1 MSNLDDQTLEILA
14 SLNAAQP
21 STQQVDYSQFM
32 NDFQPVQNYPNYFV
46 PQQGLLQN
54 TPVLDTLSDLD
65 VMQQRPQVVTNMLD
79 QYPTLESDFQRS
91 FAVSPDTFNMNVYQ
105 PLPYDPNYWQSF
117 VNQGGGIGGDSGI
130 DLGTAAGLVAGA
142 TSLLGGGDDDDDNG
156 DDNGDDGGNESG
168 GSDGAGTAT
177 TIISSGTDN
186 GTSVDNTDLDIKDG
200 TTVDGGNNTGN
211 TTLLGGSNDDDIDG
225 STNDNT
231 IIKDGTLVG
240 GNNSNVN
247 GIDSNTII
255 NTVNSSSSSDSADG
269 NTTLDTKDSGFSY
282 ITKNDAN
289 DIIQSLIDSN
299 DISLVEA
306 SSLIDTINNTNAA
319 FGPALLSGLNQ
330 IKNTKVP
337 IQIGFNRRFD
347 SSHAKAQQARVKKE
361 IGELEMIVITSR
373 DPEPP
378 GIDYLKAAGGF
389 FRDTT
394 IHDFDLARFILGN
407 DPVVQI
413 SAFGEAL
420 FDKNSKK
427 QKDHD
432 TAMFILKSKKGVLI
446 HINNSRRA
454 VYGYDQRVE
463 VFGSKGMIISNNQT
477 TTSVERYTS
486 KSTSVK
492 DPVHF
497 FFIER
502 YEQAYKDQF
511 NEFVKCVTK
520 KTKPK
525 VTFEDGKNALII
537 ANAAYEA
544 YKKGKVVNIKF

>member
-1 MSNLDDQTLEILA
+1 MINF
-14 SLNAAQP
+14 SL
-21 STQQVDYSQFM
+21 M
-32 NDFQPVQNYPNYFV
+32 
-46 PQQGLLQN
+46 
-54 TPVLDTLSDLD
+54 
-65 VMQQRPQVVTNMLD
+65 
-79 QYPTLESDFQRS
+79 
-91 FAVSPDTFNMNVYQ
+91 
-105 PLPYDPNYWQSF
+105 
-117 VNQGGGIGGDSGI
+117 
-130 DLGTAAGLVAGA
+130 
-142 TSLLGGGDDDDDNG
+142 
-156 DDNGDDGGNESG
+156 
-168 GSDGAGTAT
+168 GAGRIGKMHAE
-177 TIISSGTDN
+177 IISAHPNAKLKYVYDVNKKFANDVAKSTKCKIASKPEEAINSKDIDAVLIASATPTHTKFITMAAKAGKAIFCEKPI
-186 GTSVDNTDLDIKDG
+186 DLDIK
-200 TTVDGGNNTGN
+200 
-211 TTLLGGSNDDDIDG
+211 
-225 STNDNT
+225 
-231 IIKDGTLVG
+231 K
-240 GNNSNVN
+240 VN
-247 GIDSNTII
+247 
-255 NTVNSSSSSDSADG
+255 
-269 NTTLDTKDSGFSY
+269 KC
-282 ITKNDAN
+282 
-289 DIIQSLIDSN
+289 
-299 DISLVEA
+299 
-306 SSLIDTINNTNAA
+306 
-319 FGPALLSGLNQ
+319 LNQ

-407 DPVVQI
+407 DPVMQI

-420 FDKNSKK
+420 FDKNAKK

-477 TTSVERYTS
+477 PSSVERYTN

-492 DPVHF
+492 DPIHF

-502 YEQAYKDQF
+502 YEQAYRDQF

-525 VTFEDGKNALII
+525 VTFADGKNALII
-537 ANAAYEA
+537 ANAAYES

>member
-1 MSNLDDQTLEILA
+1 MINF
-14 SLNAAQP
+14 SL
-21 STQQVDYSQFM
+21 M
-32 NDFQPVQNYPNYFV
+32 
-46 PQQGLLQN
+46 
-54 TPVLDTLSDLD
+54 
-65 VMQQRPQVVTNMLD
+65 
-79 QYPTLESDFQRS
+79 
-91 FAVSPDTFNMNVYQ
+91 
-105 PLPYDPNYWQSF
+105 
-117 VNQGGGIGGDSGI
+117 
-130 DLGTAAGLVAGA
+130 
-142 TSLLGGGDDDDDNG
+142 
-156 DDNGDDGGNESG
+156 
-168 GSDGAGTAT
+168 GAGRIGKMHAK
-177 TIISSGTDN
+177 IISAHPNAKLKYVYDVNKKFANDVARLTECKIASKPEEAINSKEIDAVLIASATPTHTKFITMAAKAGKAIFCEKPIY
-186 GTSVDNTDLDIKDG
+186 LDIK
-200 TTVDGGNNTGN
+200 
-211 TTLLGGSNDDDIDG
+211 
-225 STNDNT
+225 
-231 IIKDGTLVG
+231 K
-240 GNNSNVN
+240 VN
-247 GIDSNTII
+247 
-255 NTVNSSSSSDSADG
+255 
-269 NTTLDTKDSGFSY
+269 
-282 ITKNDAN
+282 
-289 DIIQSLIDSN
+289 
-299 DISLVEA
+299 EC
-306 SSLIDTINNTNAA
+306 
-319 FGPALLSGLNQ
+319 LNQ